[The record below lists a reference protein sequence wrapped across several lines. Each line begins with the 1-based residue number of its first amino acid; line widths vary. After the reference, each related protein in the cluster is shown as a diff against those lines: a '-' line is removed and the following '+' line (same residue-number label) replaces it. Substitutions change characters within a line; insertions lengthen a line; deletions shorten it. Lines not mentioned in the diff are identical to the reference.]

1 MTQLDSFA
9 ALTPVLLLD
18 RAAAGFADRTAVEDG
33 DVTFNYREL
42 AQRCERLAGGLHRL
56 GIRPGDR
63 VAALCTN
70 SHVMLELHFG
80 VLLAGAVLVPLNTR
94 LARQE
99 LKHIVE
105 HSGARLIV
113 ASREFDEA
121 AADLAASCRLL
132 LVVEGSPTNGY
143 EELLADAAPL
153 RVDVADE
160 RSLMSINYTS
170 GTTGL
175 PKGVMYAHRGAYLQ
189 SVAMAYHHGLGPGS
203 RYLWTLPMFHC
214 HGWSFPFAVTG
225 AGGTH
230 VCLRTMDVGRVWEEI
245 RAGVTHF
252 SAAPTV
258 LSMIA
263 EHPAA
268 GTGARDAVSITTG
281 GAPPSPALLRRMTD
295 LNLRVTHAY
304 GLTETYGPVMVN
316 QWQPEWD
323 LRSPAEQAATT
334 ARQGIANLIALS
346 VRVVDGSGADVP
358 ADGSAVGELVVRGN
372 NVMLGYYKDQAATRG
387 ATLDGWLRTGDLAV
401 MHPDGY
407 AEIRDRLK
415 DVIISGGENIASV
428 EVERVIADHP
438 DVSETAVVGWRDEH
452 WGQIPVAY
460 VTLRPGAQVDAEEIQ
475 AHVRRRLAGY
485 KVPKTVVFSELPKT
499 ATGKI
504 QKNRLRELQN
514 RDDR

>member
-1 MTQLDSFA
+1 MEQLESFA
-9 ALTPVLLLD
+9 ALTPLHLLD
-18 RAAAGFADRTAVEDG
+18 RAAAAFAERTAIVDG
-33 DVTFNYREL
+33 SVTLTYGEF
-42 AQRCERLAGGLHRL
+42 AQRCGRLAGALRDL
-56 GIRPGDR
+56 GVQPGDR
-63 VAALCTN
+63 VAAYCAN

-80 VLLAGAVLVPLNTR
+80 VLLAGGVLVPLNTR
-94 LARQE
+94 LALPE
-99 LKHIVE
+99 LEHIVQ
-105 HSGARLIV
+105 HAGARVVV
-113 ASREFDEA
+113 ATREFGA
-121 AADLAASCRLL
+121 QAADLAAACG
-132 LVVEGSPTNGY
+132 LVLVAE
-143 EELLADAAPL
+143 DAPDHDYDSLVRDASPL
-153 RVDVADE
+153 RVEVVDE
-160 RSLMSINYTS
+160 RSLMSVNYTS

-175 PKGVMYAHRGAYLQ
+175 PKGVMYHHRGAYLQ

-230 VCLRTMDVGRVWEEI
+230 ICMRTMDVGRIWEEI
-245 RAGVTHF
+245 RAGVSHF

-268 GTGARDAVSITTG
+268 GSGSTEPVSITTG
-281 GAPPSPALLRRMTD
+281 GAPPSPALLRRMDD
-295 LNLRVTHAY
+295 LNLKVTHAY

-323 LRSPAEQAATT
+323 AQSPSEQAVTT
-334 ARQGIANLIALS
+334 ARQGVANLISLPA
-346 VRVVDGSGADVP
+346 RVLDDKGADVA
-358 ADGSAVGELVVRGN
+358 ADASQVGELVVRGN
-372 NVMLGYYKDQAATRG
+372 NVMLGYYKDESATRK
-387 ATLDGWLRTGDLAV
+387 ATIDGWLRTGDLAV

-407 AEIRDRLK
+407 VEIRDRLK

-428 EVERVIADHP
+428 EVERVIDDHP
-438 DVSETAVVGWRDEH
+438 DVVENAVIGRPDSH

-460 VTLRPGAQVDAEEIQ
+460 VTVRAGAQVDAADIQ

-485 KVPKTVVFSELPKT
+485 KVPKVVVFTDLPKT

-504 QKNRLRELQN
+504 QKNVLRQQHGS
-514 RDDR
+514 DDR